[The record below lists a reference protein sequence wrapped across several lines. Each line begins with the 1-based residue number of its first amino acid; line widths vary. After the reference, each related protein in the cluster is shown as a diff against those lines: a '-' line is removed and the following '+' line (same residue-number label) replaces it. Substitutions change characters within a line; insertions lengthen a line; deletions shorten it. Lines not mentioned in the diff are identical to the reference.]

1 MGGSWFAYVIVFFG
15 CFVFLLLIAAATGF
29 LYLVARRRGE
39 LKPDNVRVV
48 GLPKA
53 PETSERD
60 DDG

>member
-1 MGGSWFAYVIVFFG
+1 M
-15 CFVFLLLIAAATGF
+15 FLLLIAGATAF

-53 PETSERD
+53 PDAPDVS